1 MCSDQPDSNT
11 MSDVLVLQCE
21 PAATPGN
28 TDTDIEKLLTYRPA
42 PPCMASHVP
51 EHDIHIY
58 IYLYIYYIKNICIY
72 FYFCVSFQMI

>member
-28 TDTDIEKLLTYRPA
+28 TDTDIESL
-42 PPCMASHVP
+42 V
-51 EHDIHIY
+51 IHTTLQTNSPTVHLARY
-58 IYLYIYYIKNICIY
+58 
-72 FYFCVSFQMI
+72 VTV